1 MDKSI
6 VINFFMKIHF
16 VFLLLTSLVLI
27 NSNYSQDELDK
38 RLHVKGKVLHSM
50 GKVKNISIRVI
61 HHDGI
66 IDTIFAKNGKYNL
79 SLELNHKILIEFECI
94 DEDHYTKRIAFN
106 TNVPK
111 SIKKIPTFDLTINLV
126 EKELWKIKEED
137 EDILDL
143 PVAYLTYDSRKGI
156 WFDRNQQYSRVI
168 NKKMKSF
175 GIY

>member
-1 MDKSI
+1 MKVRI
-6 VINFFMKIHF
+6 VL
-16 VFLLLTSLVLI
+16 VLLTALFLG
-27 NSNYSQDELDK
+27 NPNYSQDDLEK

-50 GKVKNISIRVI
+50 GKVKNVSIRII

-66 IDTIFAKNGKYNL
+66 VDTVIAKNGKYNL
-79 SLELNHKILIEFECI
+79 SLELNHKILIEFECL

-126 EKELWKIKEED
+126 EKELWNIKEED

-156 WFDRNQQYSRVI
+156 CKHI
-168 NKKMKSF
+168 NWS
-175 GIY
+175 

>member
-1 MDKSI
+1 MKVRI
-6 VINFFMKIHF
+6 VL
-16 VFLLLTSLVLI
+16 VLLTALFLG
-27 NSNYSQDELDK
+27 NPNYSQVDLEK
-38 RLHVKGKVLHSM
+38 RLHVKGKVLQSM
-50 GKVKNISIRVI
+50 GKVKNVSIRII

-66 IDTIFAKNGKYNL
+66 VDTVIAKNGKYNL
-79 SLELNHKILIEFECI
+79 SLELNHKILIEFECL

-126 EKELWKIKEED
+126 EKELWNIKEED
-137 EDILDL
+137 EDILDF

>member
-1 MDKSI
+1 
-6 VINFFMKIHF
+6 MKITTQKELH
-16 VFLLLTSLVLI
+16 LTLMCQ
-27 NSNYSQDELDK
+27 N
-38 RLHVKGKVLHSM
+38 
-50 GKVKNISIRVI
+50 
-61 HHDGI
+61 
-66 IDTIFAKNGKYNL
+66 
-79 SLELNHKILIEFECI
+79 
-94 DEDHYTKRIAFN
+94 
-106 TNVPK
+106 P
-111 SIKKIPTFDLTINLV
+111 IKKIPTFDLTINLV

>member
-1 MDKSI
+1 MKVRI
-6 VINFFMKIHF
+6 VL
-16 VFLLLTSLVLI
+16 VLLTALFLG
-27 NSNYSQDELDK
+27 NPNYSQVDLEK
-38 RLHVKGKVLHSM
+38 RLHVKGKVLQSM
-50 GKVKNISIRVI
+50 GKVKNVSIRII

-66 IDTIFAKNGKYNL
+66 VDTVIAKNGKYNL

-126 EKELWKIKEED
+126 EKELWNIKEED
-137 EDILDL
+137 EDILDF